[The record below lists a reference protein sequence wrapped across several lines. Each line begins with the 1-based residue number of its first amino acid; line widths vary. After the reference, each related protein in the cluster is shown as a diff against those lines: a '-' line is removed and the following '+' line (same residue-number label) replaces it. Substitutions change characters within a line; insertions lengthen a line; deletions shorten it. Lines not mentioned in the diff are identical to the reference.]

1 MKNIIIFKNDRL
13 GDLFHSLNG
22 INNILN
28 EHKNDNIEIYLS
40 NYSRNFSF
48 LFNKSN
54 IKINY
59 LNYRLSLVEKFKIFN
74 LFLKGSIDKVFIL
87 SPKNYFF
94 YFSIICPKFKKKFI
108 KILGWSNFIFFFY
121 CNAVKSGFFEKKR

>member
-1 MKNIIIFKNDRL
+1 MDKKFLKMKNIIIFKNDRL

-74 LFLKGSIDKVFIL
+74 LFLKSSIDKVFIL
-87 SPKNYFF
+87 SPKN
-94 YFSIICPKFKKKFI
+94 
-108 KILGWSNFIFFFY
+108 FFFIY
-121 CNAVKSGFFEKKR
+121 LIFSKKPDFTALQ